1 MRLTFCCGGIGSRK
15 NLKYLNCFGQLSILF
30 FKWSWG
36 SLQGYISLAICSWS
50 WSRKISLLQRL
61 KVNGYQVS
69 NLNQLPVSRHWSK
82 HMLMSQSNLFFS
94 SRERICSCI
103 VPFCMDA
110 HNSKSRKKNT
120 WYRDAESLPD
130 MLVTIYGL
138 L

>member
-1 MRLTFCCGGIGSRK
+1 MRLTFCCGGRGSRK

-36 SLQGYISLAICSWS
+36 SLQGHISLDICSWS

-94 SRERICSCI
+94 LRERICSCI

-110 HNSKSRKKNT
+110 HNSKSRKKYMVQRCREFT
-120 WYRDAESLPD
+120 RYVV
-130 MLVTIYGL
+130 VTIYRL